1 MKSQFNKLILF
12 DMNRGLFFV
21 LLALIISSC
30 SIQKKIIDK
39 PIIFDAEREQLTKTY
54 LLERY
59 GLEKET
65 SEIVPKMIV
74 LHWTAISTFESSFDA
89 FYKTK
94 LPNWRPELEN
104 VSGLNVS
111 SHFLVG
117 QDGTIYR
124 LMPETTMARH
134 IIGLNHVAIGIE
146 NVGGTKDTPLT
157 KSQLKSNI
165 KLVTYLKKKYTVD
178 YVIGHYEYTNFEG
191 HELWLEKDEGYRTKK
206 TDPGEEFMKKVRKAT
221 KKLNFKPL
229 PGQ

>member
-1 MKSQFNKLILF
+1 
-12 DMNRGLFFV
+12 MNRGLFFV

-59 GLEKET
+59 GLKKET

-89 FYKTK
+89 FYQTK

-165 KLVTYLKKKYTVD
+165 RLVTYLKKKYTVD

>member
-1 MKSQFNKLILF
+1 
-12 DMNRGLFFV
+12 MNRGLFFV

-59 GLEKET
+59 GLKKET

-89 FYKTK
+89 FYQTK

>member
-1 MKSQFNKLILF
+1 
-12 DMNRGLFFV
+12 MNRGLFFV

-89 FYKTK
+89 FYQTK

-206 TDPGEEFMKKVRKAT
+206 TDPGEEFMKEVRKAT
-221 KKLNFKPL
+221 KKLNFKPV